1 MGAAALPIGAIAM
14 AATSTQSA
22 SAVAIAP
29 LDWHERLYYRD
40 HLRSARYTALADAEG
55 FQSVCYAL
63 EALGMRLL
71 GKRRD
76 LGRYSRPLRDLAI
89 KSTTLTELAIEFP
102 SRFSSFDGLF
112 AQVRIARN
120 DAMHSGVYARHATA
134 AAIEVCIGL
143 EEALMNQIEDP
154 RTTVADFMVKSA
166 VVVESWQPVAHARQ
180 LMLTHSFSFLP
191 VYLDR
196 WKLVSEI
203 AVARFLRGTGDWKS
217 LMSMP
222 VGRAADTGLA
232 LLDARVVKPGD
243 SAIDLLNSVGL
254 DRESARLWLVEEGPG
269 RLCGVLSP
277 FELM

>member
-1 MGAAALPIGAIAM
+1 MPDR
-14 AATSTQSA
+14 STA
-22 SAVAIAP
+22 SARAEDLEP
-29 LDWHERLYYRD
+29 FDWHERLYYRD
-40 HLRSARYTALADAEG
+40 QLRSARYAALADAEG

-76 LGRYSRPLRDLAI
+76 LGSYLRPLRDLAT
-89 KSTTLTELAIEFP
+89 KSATLNELAVEFP

-112 AQVRIARN
+112 AQVRNARN
-120 DAMHSGVYARHATA
+120 DAMHSGVYARHATE
-134 AAIEVCIGL
+134 AAIEICIGL
-143 EEALMNQIEDP
+143 EEALMSQVNEP
-154 RTTVADFMVKSA
+154 RKTVADFMVKSA

-196 WKLVSEI
+196 WRLISET
-203 AVARFLRGTGDWKS
+203 AVARYLRGTGDWKS
-217 LMSMP
+217 LMSTP
-222 VGRAADTGLA
+222 IGRAADGRLA
-232 LLDARVVKPGD
+232 LLDARVVRPAD
-243 SAIDLLNSVGL
+243 SAIELLNNVDL
-254 DRESARLWLVEEGPG
+254 DREPARIWLVEDSPG

>member
-1 MGAAALPIGAIAM
+1 M
-14 AATSTQSA
+14 AEISTKSA
-22 SAVAIAP
+22 RVEDGGP

-40 HLRSARYTALADAEG
+40 QLRSARYAALADAEG

-76 LGRYSRPLRDLAI
+76 LGRYSRPLRDLAN
-89 KSTTLTELAIEFP
+89 KSATLTELAVDFP
-102 SRFSSFDGLF
+102 SRFSNFDGLF
-112 AQVRIARN
+112 AQVRNARN
-120 DAMHSGVYARHATA
+120 DAMHSGAYARHATA

-143 EEALMNQIEDP
+143 EEALMAQLEEP

-196 WKLVSEI
+196 WRLISETAI
-203 AVARFLRGTGDWKS
+203 ARYLRSLGDWKS
-217 LMSMP
+217 LMSAPIM
-222 VGRAADTGLA
+222 RAADSGLA
-232 LLDARVVKPGD
+232 LLDARVVKPTD
-243 SAIDLLNSVGL
+243 NAIDLLNSVDL
-254 DRESARLWLVEEGPG
+254 EQKPARLWLVEEAPG

>member
-1 MGAAALPIGAIAM
+1 MTDG
-14 AATSTQSA
+14 STQNA
-22 SAVAIAP
+22 LFEVVRP

-40 HLRSARYTALADAEG
+40 QLRTSRYAALADAEG
-55 FQSVCYAL
+55 FQSICYSL

-76 LGRYSRPLRDLAI
+76 LWRYAPPLRALAI
-89 KSTTLTELAIEFP
+89 KSATLTELANDFP

-134 AAIEVCIGL
+134 AAIEICIGL
-143 EEALMNQIEDP
+143 EEALMTQAEEP

-166 VVVESWQPVAHARQ
+166 VVLEKWQPVAHARQ

-191 VYLDR
+191 VYMDA
-196 WKLVSEI
+196 WKLISEA
-203 AVARFLRGTGDWKS
+203 AVARYLRGPGDWKT
-217 LMSMP
+217 LMSTS
-222 VGRAADTGLA
+222 VEQSANAGLT
-232 LLDARVVKPGD
+232 LLDARVVRPDD
-243 SAIDLLNSVGL
+243 SAIELLNSVDM
-254 DRESARLWLVEEGPG
+254 DREAARLWLVEETPG